1 MDTSYESIEVNETDK
16 IVLNEK
22 YETVQKALYEQHHI
36 EEKNDMDILINT
48 LLERVS
54 FVIAEGLQLSEN
66 L

>member
-1 MDTSYESIEVNETDK
+1 MNK

-36 EEKNDMDILINT
+36 EEKNDMDVMINAV
-48 LLERVS
+48 LERVS
-54 FVIAEGLQLSEN
+54 YMIAEGLQLSET